1 MTTAVMGTTRS
12 LPVLALVAVLI
23 AAGCEADPP
32 IGRPADWPV
41 SPLGS
46 RACVERPQVQAYLVQ
61 MKKRVT
67 SVWKLP
73 AWRTASESVVIGIIV
88 DAKGGV
94 VRAVVFEASDGALAR
109 SALDAVSESAP
120 FPIPLGA
127 ECIAGLPI
135 KGTFANPLSR

>member
-1 MTTAVMGTTRS
+1 M
-12 LPVLALVAVLI
+12 LAAALI

-46 RACVERPQVQAYLVQ
+46 RACVERLPVQAYLVQ

-73 AWRTASESVVIGIIV
+73 AWRTASENVVIGIIV
-88 DAKGGV
+88 DAHGGV
-94 VRAVVFEASDGALAR
+94 VRAAVFEASDGALAR
-109 SALDAVSESAP
+109 SALDAASEAAP
-120 FPIPLGA
+120 FPSRPARSASRATDQGQLRESA
-127 ECIAGLPI
+127 AS
-135 KGTFANPLSR
+135 LSLSAAR